1 MEDSTREAL
10 WATFSMPG
18 WVYIE
23 TQLDE
28 MVREYEQ
35 NALNA
40 YLSEEDR
47 YQLGKL
53 HGLMESISY
62 LKNLEEDA
70 SPGYP

>member
-18 WVYIE
+18 WVYVE

-40 YLSEEDR
+40 CLAEEDR

-70 SPGYP
+70 RPGYP